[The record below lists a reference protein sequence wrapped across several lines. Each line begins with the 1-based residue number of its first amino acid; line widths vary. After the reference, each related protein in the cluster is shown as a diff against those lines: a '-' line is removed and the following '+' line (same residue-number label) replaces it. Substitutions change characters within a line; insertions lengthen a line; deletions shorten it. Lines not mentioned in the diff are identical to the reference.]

1 MEDKSAATEKKAL
14 VEIKNLT
21 KRFKALVAVNNLSLA
36 VEEGDVFGLI
46 GPNGAGKTTTLK
58 MLATLL
64 KPTFGDAW
72 IDGYSLRSEA
82 AMIRPI
88 IGFMPDFFG
97 LYEGMLVEEYLDF
110 FAAAYRLDAP
120 KRRKVIGEVLE
131 LTDLTSKKE
140 TLVDS
145 LSRGMQQRLSLARV
159 LIHDP
164 KLLLLDEPAS
174 GLDPRA
180 RVEIR
185 ELLKEL
191 GKMGKTIIISS
202 HILHELSELCNKV
215 GIVEKGHLLISGD
228 VKEVM
233 KRVKIGITLRIVCDD
248 EKCERARDFLLGL
261 ANVEDVQIEED
272 LLRVKLNDA
281 AEDYSQIAEALIK
294 EGFKVR
300 HFEREAADL
309 EDAFMFLTKGIVS

>member
-1 MEDKSAATEKKAL
+1 METKAGQKRAL
-14 VEIKNLT
+14 VEIKGLT
-21 KRFKALVAVNNLSLA
+21 KRFKTLVAVNDLTLA
-36 VEEGDVFGLI
+36 VNEGDVFGLI

-58 MLATLL
+58 MLATLI

-72 IDGYSLRSEA
+72 IDGYSLRSDA

-97 LYEGMLVEEYLDF
+97 LYEGMQVEEYLDF
-110 FAAAYRLDAP
+110 FAAAYRLDA
-120 KRRKVIGEVLE
+120 KRRRKVIAEVLE
-131 LTDLTSKKE
+131 LTDLTHKRE

-191 GKMGKTIIISS
+191 GRMGKTIIISS

-215 GIVEKGHLLISGD
+215 GIVEKGNLLISGN

-233 KRVKIGITLRIVCDD
+233 KHVKTGITLRIMCDG
-248 EKCERARDFLLGL
+248 KSCELARDFLLSL
-261 ANVEDVQIEED
+261 PHVQEVQLEEE
-272 LLRVKLNDA
+272 LLRVKLDETANDYA
-281 AEDYSQIAEALIK
+281 HIAEALVR
-294 EGFKVR
+294 EGYKVK

-309 EDAFMFLTKGIVS
+309 EDAFMFLTKGTVS